1 MTQQIRFGIIGTNTI
16 TEQFLKAAMSLESFK
31 LNAIYSRTEE
41 RGLEFASKYGVEYI
55 YTNLEQLLKDDV
67 VDAMYIASPN
77 AYHAKQA
84 ILCLNHQKHV
94 LCEKPLA
101 SNLKEVEAMC

>member
-55 YTNLEQLLKDDV
+55 YTNLVDDV

-77 AYHAKQA
+77 AYHAK
-84 ILCLNHQKHV
+84 
-94 LCEKPLA
+94 
-101 SNLKEVEAMC
+101 

>member
-41 RGLEFASKYGVEYI
+41 RSMVSSIF
-55 YTNLEQLLKDDV
+55 
-67 VDAMYIASPN
+67 
-77 AYHAKQA
+77 
-84 ILCLNHQKHV
+84 ILTLN
-94 LCEKPLA
+94 
-101 SNLKEVEAMC
+101 SF